1 MKAGYYNKPCE
12 ILRKE
17 VIEGDYRDK
26 EVWAPVG
33 KTKVNFVW
41 TAGDR
46 KEQNTELFFSH
57 SATITLRS
65 YIDIQD
71 EDHVII
77 DDVEYRV
84 ITINRQHDTTHNCI
98 TAKID
103 AINQ

>member
-1 MKAGYYNKPCE
+1 MKAGLYNKLCT
-12 ILRKE
+12 IMRKR
-17 VIEGDYRDK
+17 VITGDYRDK
-26 EVWAPVG
+26 EVWEPLRT
-33 KTKVNFVW
+33 TKVNFQW

-46 KEQNTELFFSH
+46 KVDSTELFFSH

-71 EDHVII
+71 EDHVMI

-84 ITINRQHDTTHNCI
+84 ITINRDKSTQYNQI

-103 AINQ
+103 AVNK